1 MFLTRLGSGILLV
14 VLALVFII
22 AGGPVLA
29 AVLCLISLAAYRE
42 LGKAVGFISA
52 SNEPSSRACTDIWRL
67 PRESSTAED
76 KTKRALEYTGMI
88 LTVAYYVWIYV
99 ALWYAYSDSAS
110 SDIAALLYLMY
121 DRYKLSAGI
130 VLAFIV
136 YLFVYV
142 FCFPGYHGKDVMAA
156 CFSFL
161 YGPVMLSFLYLTRMG
176 FSMGKYLVWF
186 IFLCSWGSD
195 TCAYAVGVLIGKH
208 KMTPKLSP
216 KKSVEGAIGGIVGA
230 ALLFA
235 LYVYLIE
242 QRLGLAQFGI
252 STVGAMILGAVGAL
266 VSMVG
271 DLAASAIK
279 RDYGIKDYGRL
290 IPGHGGIMDRFDS
303 VIIAAPLIF
312 LGLSLMGNGL

>member
-1 MFLTRLGSGILLV
+1 MFLTRLGSGIFLIA
-14 VLALVFII
+14 LALVLVLT
-22 AGGPVLA
+22 GGPVLA
-29 AVLCLISLAAYRE
+29 VALCLISLIAYRE
-42 LGKAVGFISA
+42 LGRAVGFI
-52 SNEPSSRACTDIWRL
+52 T
-67 PRESSTAED
+67 ED

-88 LTVAYYVWIYV
+88 LTVVYYGWLYA
-99 ALWYAYSDSAS
+99 ALWYAYIDSDI

-121 DRYKLSAGI
+121 DKYNVAAGI
-130 VLAFIV
+130 VIALIV

-142 FCFPGYHGKDVMAA
+142 FRFPDYHGRDVMAA

-161 YGPVMLSFLYLTRMG
+161 YGPVMLSFLYLTRVG
-176 FSMGKYLVWF
+176 FSTGKYLVWF

-195 TCAYAVGVLIGKH
+195 TCAYAVGVLFGRH

-216 KKSVEGAIGGIVGA
+216 KKSVEGAVGGIVGA
-230 ALLFA
+230 AVLFA

-242 QRLGLAQFGI
+242 QRFGLAQFGI
-252 STVGAMILGAVGAL
+252 STAGAMVLGAVGAL

-303 VIIAAPLIF
+303 VIIAAPLIYI
-312 LGLSLMGNGL
+312 GLSFL

>member
-1 MFLTRLGSGILLV
+1 MFFTRLASGILLV
-14 VLALVFII
+14 ALALVFII
-22 AGGPVLA
+22 TGGPVLA

-42 LGKAVGFISA
+42 LGKAVGFI
-52 SNEPSSRACTDIWRL
+52 T
-67 PRESSTAED
+67 ED

-88 LTVAYYVWIYV
+88 LTVIYYVWIYV
-99 ALWYAYSDSAS
+99 LLSDPWRYDPTS
-110 SDIAALLYLMY
+110 SGVMIPMYLLLY
-121 DRYKLSAGI
+121 RYQALAIGI
-130 VLAFIV
+130 VIGFIV

-142 FCFPGYHGKDVMAA
+142 FRFPNYHGREVMAS

-161 YGPVMLSFLYLTRMG
+161 YGPVMLSFLYLIREGFMG
-176 FSMGKYLVWF
+176 GKYLVWLV
-186 IFLCSWGSD
+186 FLCSWGSD
-195 TCAYAVGVLIGKH
+195 TCAYAVGVLVGKH

-230 ALLFA
+230 ALLFV
-235 LYVYLIE
+235 LYIYLIE
-242 QRLGLAQFGI
+242 QRFELTHFGI
-252 STVGAMILGAVGAL
+252 NLIGAAVLGAVGAL

-279 RDYGIKDYGRL
+279 RDYGIKDYGKL

-312 LGLSLMGNGL
+312 IGLSII